1 MADTDTA
8 QEGNNGI
15 LKKALGGLNLGG
27 FDPDAYGSLVKQQSE
42 AAGDVAKA
50 EQEQKRVAAQ
60 GRADAEKTFATGLR
74 QQYKAAE
81 PTLMSAPLKFNVS
94 KDTQEG
100 LTGLAALMT
109 VGSLIV
115 GSKGATSGV
124 NAMNAM
130 TGVLKGYQEGN
141 QQRIDFETKKYEQ
154 SIKDWERTLAQTKES
169 LSRYEKL
176 AATDLS
182 AATSQAAAEAA
193 SKGQEVIAAKIRQEG
208 ISQTKAMVDKL
219 IQQTATS
226 KTQWATINGQT
237 GLYSPAEV
245 RAAQEAGLPVGQV
258 QKGGVARSALAR
270 QFDDQVTISVNEAA
284 TQIKNMTNLP
294 FATSGLFGGQRPEGF
309 FKAPLGVLANTLT
322 PGSVQQYNN
331 NVQGLG
337 YELAK
342 MLGGGRAVPVST
354 QKAFADRFQINMGDA
369 PFTVLEK
376 LGNMRQSFEKG
387 IEVKVA
393 SADTPTEMKE
403 IYARALKD
411 IQSSIPFTVADVLEA
426 QQKAALGKGKK
437 LETFGD
443 FMQKKMGGREI
454 AEEPKPQAQAG
465 GKKSAEDRFN
475 ELEASGMSE
484 ADIFKQMQG
493 EGY

>member
-1 MADTDTA
+1 
-8 QEGNNGI
+8 
-15 LKKALGGLNLGG
+15 
-27 FDPDAYGSLVKQQSE
+27 
-42 AAGDVAKA
+42 
-50 EQEQKRVAAQ
+50 
-60 GRADAEKTFATGLR
+60 
-74 QQYKAAE
+74 
-81 PTLMSAPLKFNVS
+81 
-94 KDTQEG
+94 
-100 LTGLAALMT
+100 
-109 VGSLIV
+109 
-115 GSKGATSGV
+115 
-124 NAMNAM
+124 
-130 TGVLKGYQEGN
+130 VLKGYQEGN

-154 SIKDWERTLAQTKES
+154 SIRDWERNLQQTKDA
-169 LSRYEKL
+169 LSRYEKM
-176 AATDLS
+176 AALDLNK
-182 AATSQAAAEAA
+182 ATAEAA
-193 SKGQEVIAAKIRQEG
+193 AYAASQGQDVIAAKIRSG
-208 ISQTKAMVDKL
+208 TIGDAIKMVQNL
-219 IQQTATS
+219 QQQTATA

-245 RAAQEAGLPVGQV
+245 RAAQEAGLPVAQA
-258 QKGGVARSALAR
+258 QKGGATRSALAR

-294 FATSGLFGGQRPEGF
+294 FATSGLYGGQRPEGF

-337 YELAK
+337 FELAK

-387 IEVKVA
+387 IEVKIA

-454 AEEPKPQAQAG
+454 AEEPKPQAQTS
-465 GKKSAEDRFN
+465 GKKSAENRFN

-484 ADIFKQMQG
+484 ADIFKKMQG